1 MTVYPTELPLWKR
14 LSLPKMLHSR
24 QIRWRTAFT
33 YAIAILVVLLGLVYV
48 LSRQIASLYTDQ
60 LYAQLVAQTRLTA
73 ASEVLHTTWRE
84 QPQALPA
91 LLQRWA
97 DTLAAHITL
106 YTPDGT
112 ALADSQSPDLPTESP
127 TTLPELREALAAGIG
142 QSVRDNFFSNVRTLY
157 IALPVESQETT
168 LGLLRIGFPLVTLE
182 QDLQRLQQRILW
194 WTLTAALLI
203 VGLMVFQA
211 ERAAATV
218 RRLTRV
224 AERIAA
230 GDLDARIWSLSSG
243 EIGQLA
249 RTFNRMATRLQKQ
262 MVKRARERDRLNTV
276 LNGLTDGVLLL
287 NRRGEVRQL
296 NPNAARILQTTTARA
311 LGRTF
316 VQAVRDHRIV
326 EVFSRC
332 QQNVQEET
340 AMLELDGGRFLRVI
354 ATPVLK
360 SSVRGYVVILQDLT
374 QLHHLQTVRQDF
386 ISNVSHELRTPLAS
400 VRALVDTLNDGAL
413 EDPPAAQRFLKR
425 MEIEVDALTVMVQEL
440 LELSR
445 IESGKAPV
453 RLQEVAAA
461 STLAAGAERLRPQ
474 AERAELQL
482 QIDLPTDLPNVIADP
497 DRVQQVVVNLV
508 HNAIKFTPAPGE
520 IRLTASYQA
529 EQGEVVAAISDTG
542 VGIAPEDLSRIFER
556 FYKADRARSGGGTGL
571 GLAIAKHIIQS
582 HGGRIWVD
590 SRLGKGSTFYFTL
603 PTIHHP
609 LANSATEPIN

>member
-1 MTVYPTELPLWKR
+1 MTVYPTELPFWKR

-24 QIRWRTAFT
+24 RIRWRTAFT
-33 YAIAILVVLLGLVYV
+33 YAIAILIVLIGLVYV
-48 LSRQIASLYTDQ
+48 LTRQLSALYTQQIYNQ
-60 LYAQLVAQTRLTA
+60 LIAQARLTA
-73 ASEVLHTTWRE
+73 DLEVLHSTWRE
-84 QPQALPA
+84 QPAALPA
-91 LLQRWA
+91 LVQRWGA
-97 DTLAAHITL
+97 TVDAHITL
-106 YTPDGT
+106 FTPEGT
-112 ALADSQSPDLPTESP
+112 VLADSQSPDLPNDNP
-127 TTLPELREALAAGIG
+127 NNLPELRGALASGLG
-142 QSVRDNFFSNVRTLY
+142 QSVRDNFFSNIRTFY
-157 IALPVESQETT
+157 VALPVTSADRP
-168 LGLLRIGFPLVTLE
+168 LGLLRMGFPLTTLD
-182 QDLQRLQQRILW
+182 QDLQQLRQRIFW
-194 WTLTAALLI
+194 WTLAAALLI
-203 VGLMVFQA
+203 IGLMVFQA

-224 AERIAA
+224 AERITA
-230 GDLDARIWSLSSG
+230 GDLNARIWSLSSG

-249 RTFNRMATRLQKQ
+249 RTFNRMATKLQKQ
-262 MVKRARERDRLNTV
+262 MSKRARERDRLNTV

-296 NPNAARILQTTTARA
+296 NPHAARILQTTEARA

-316 VQAVRDHRIV
+316 VQAVRDHRIA

-332 QQNVQEET
+332 QQNTQEES
-340 AMLELDGGRFLRVI
+340 AMLDLDGGRFLRVI
-354 ATPVLK
+354 STPVLK
-360 SSVRGYVVILQDLT
+360 TSVRGYVVILQDLT

-425 MEIEVDALTVMVQEL
+425 MEVEVDALTVMVQEL

-453 RLQEVAAA
+453 RLQEVTAA
-461 STLAAGAERLRPQ
+461 STIAAGAERLRPQ
-474 AERAELQL
+474 AERAEIQL
-482 QIDLPTDLPNVIADP
+482 HIDLPGDLPNVIADP

-508 HNAIKFTPAPGE
+508 HNAIKFTPAQGE
-520 IRLTASYQA
+520 IRLTAHYKA
-529 EQGEVVAAISDTG
+529 ELGEVVVGVCDTG
-542 VGIAPEDLSRIFER
+542 VGIASEDLPRIFER

-571 GLAIAKHIIQS
+571 GLAIAKHIIQL

-590 SRLGKGSTFYFTL
+590 SVLGKGSTFSFTL

-609 LANSATEPIN
+609 MIKSGTETPR